1 MLDNRCFAIDN
12 WVFELLTRSGPC
24 ALDHWKLLGH
34 LKFTLFRI
42 FLQHQ
47 KDHQLRPILVA
58 SGYMLGP
65 PSLVAHSS
73 LQTSWLNLFGLQLLG
88 APAPPLFSSFFSRSN
103 TKWTLFIRRRGKG
116 LEWSYIL
123 LCKLLKRK
131 MMREK

>member
-65 PSLVAHSS
+65 PLLGRALLAPNFLAKLVWPAAPRSFRSSLVFPHFS
-73 LQTSWLNLFGLQLLG
+73 LEATLNEHY
-88 APAPPLFSSFFSRSN
+88 S
-103 TKWTLFIRRRGKG
+103 
-116 LEWSYIL
+116 
-123 LCKLLKRK
+123 
-131 MMREK
+131 